1 MSVNKRLVQMN
12 NSPLNPASFTQVQ
25 ILLRRT
31 FQEQFRQSRIIITPL
46 IKIIIMSVLI
56 GAIFLKLV
64 IHKKVLYFVKQYY
77 SFVVS
82 INVCL
87 VV

>member
-12 NSPLNPASFTQVQ
+12 NLPLNPASFTQVQ

-56 GAIFLKLV
+56 GTIFLK
-64 IHKKVLYFVKQYY
+64 IDNTQKKYCT
-77 SFVVS
+77 S
-82 INVCL
+82 
-87 VV
+87 